1 MLTDGSHQ
9 GRLSWENE
17 ARRYIEV
24 ALPKKKGCQAGISPI
39 SSLTIFSP
47 KELPYFVSE
56 TGTGCFERKDLMP
69 WAKRGSDR
77 AVI

>member
-1 MLTDGSHQ
+1 MQTTDHTRAGSL
-9 GRLSWENE
+9 GKTRPGW
-17 ARRYIEV
+17 YIEV
-24 ALPKKKGCQAGISPI
+24 ALPQKKGCQTGISPI

-47 KELPYFVSE
+47 KELSYFVSE

-69 WAKRGSDR
+69 WTKRGSDR